1 MPTYAAGKV
10 VTGFSKP
17 YVAAYTYADN
27 AITYTNAQEL
37 ARGVKVSLE
46 PESSDAS
53 NFYANN
59 IVAETEGGGFTG
71 ATLTLTVDGLFASAE
86 RFILGLQAA
95 GEDGFSDYNSS
106 SKAPFVGVGFIVR
119 SMSNHNTLYTPVVL
133 YKTMFKQPTQEAET
147 QGDEIN
153 WQTTELEATVM
164 RADTSDLRWK
174 AVGSDYDTEAEA
186 LTALQTKLGVEPPTP
201 PTPPGP

>member
-1 MPTYAAGKV
+1 MSTYAAGKV

-59 IVAETEGGGFTG
+59 IVAETEGGGFTS

-95 GEDGFSDYNSS
+95 GEDGFSDYNSN

-174 AVGSDYDTEAEA
+174 AVGSDYDTEADA

-201 PTPPGP
+201 PEP

>member
-174 AVGSDYDTEAEA
+174 AVGSDYDTEADA
-186 LTALQTKLGVEPPTP
+186 LTALQTKLGVQP

>member
-17 YVAAYTYADN
+17 YVAAYTYSDN

-53 NFYANN
+53 NFYSNN

-174 AVGSDYDTEAEA
+174 AVGSDYDTEADA
-186 LTALQTKLGVEPPTP
+186 LTALQTKLGVQP

>member
-186 LTALQTKLGVEPPTP
+186 LTALQTKLGVQP

>member
-17 YVAAYTYADN
+17 YVAAYTYSDN

-174 AVGSDYDTEAEA
+174 AVGSDYDTEADA
-186 LTALQTKLGVEPPTP
+186 LTALQTKLGVQP

>member
-1 MPTYAAGKV
+1 MPSYAAGKV

-174 AVGSDYDTEAEA
+174 AVGSDYDTEADA
-186 LTALQTKLGVEPPTP
+186 LTALQTKLGVEPPI
-201 PTPPGP
+201 PPGP

>member
-17 YVAAYTYADN
+17 YVATYTYADN

-95 GEDGFSDYNSS
+95 GEDGFSDYNAS

-174 AVGSDYDTEAEA
+174 AVGSDYDTEADA
-186 LTALQTKLGVEPPTP
+186 LTALQTKLGVQP

>member
-1 MPTYAAGKV
+1 MPNYAAGKV

-201 PTPPGP
+201 PGP

>member
-1 MPTYAAGKV
+1 MPSYAAGKV

-174 AVGSDYDTEAEA
+174 AVGSDYDTEADA

-201 PTPPGP
+201 PGP

>member
-1 MPTYAAGKV
+1 MSTYAAGKV

-201 PTPPGP
+201 PGP

>member
-95 GEDGFSDYNSS
+95 GEDGFSDYNAS

-201 PTPPGP
+201 PGP

>member
-1 MPTYAAGKV
+1 
-10 VTGFSKP
+10 
-17 YVAAYTYADN
+17 
-27 AITYTNAQEL
+27 
-37 ARGVKVSLE
+37 
-46 PESSDAS
+46 
-53 NFYANN
+53 
-59 IVAETEGGGFTG
+59 
-71 ATLTLTVDGLFASAE
+71 
-86 RFILGLQAA
+86 
-95 GEDGFSDYNSS
+95 
-106 SKAPFVGVGFIVR
+106 
-119 SMSNHNTLYTPVVL
+119 MSNHNTLYTPVVL

-201 PTPPGP
+201 PGP

>member
-17 YVAAYTYADN
+17 YVAAYTYSDN

-201 PTPPGP
+201 PGP

>member
-201 PTPPGP
+201 PGP

>member
-1 MPTYAAGKV
+1 MPNYAAGKV

-174 AVGSDYDTEAEA
+174 AVGSDYDTEADA
-186 LTALQTKLGVEPPTP
+186 LTALQTKLGVQQ

>member
-17 YVAAYTYADN
+17 YVAAYAYADN
-27 AITYTNAQEL
+27 AITYTSAQEL

-174 AVGSDYDTEAEA
+174 SVGSDYDTEADA
-186 LTALQTKLGVEPPTP
+186 LTALQTKLGVQP

>member
-1 MPTYAAGKV
+1 MPSYAAGKV

-201 PTPPGP
+201 PGP

>member
-95 GEDGFSDYNSS
+95 GEDGFSDYNSN

-174 AVGSDYDTEAEA
+174 AVGSDYDTEADA

-201 PTPPGP
+201 PGP

>member
-174 AVGSDYDTEAEA
+174 AVGSDYDTEADA

-201 PTPPGP
+201 PGP